1 MHCQIKQIGGP
12 ISLLGWHRSSSL
24 RFKSC
29 RSARLIYIGARARER
44 DVYLHPT
51 ERVRC
56 ARERRDS
63 VCLPAAISFSTGLS
77 GWCADRKFLERQRR
91 RRKQQRAAAKF
102 NKHAESLS
110 LSLSLSQFIQFRGCR
125 LKEFKLER
133 LRCKGGNARI
143 SRTPQRSP

>member
-1 MHCQIKQIGGP
+1 VHCQIKQIGGP

-91 RRKQQRAAAKF
+91 RKQHRARLR
-102 NKHAESLS
+102 NLINTPSP
-110 LSLSLSQFIQFRGCR
+110 SLSQFIQFRGCR